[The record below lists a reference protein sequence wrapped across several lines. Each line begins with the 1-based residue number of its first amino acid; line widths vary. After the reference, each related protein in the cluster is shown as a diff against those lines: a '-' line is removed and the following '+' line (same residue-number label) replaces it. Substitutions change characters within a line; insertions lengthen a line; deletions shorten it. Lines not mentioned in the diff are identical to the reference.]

1 MSMSDEI
8 ILLTN
13 NDRFLSNEEG
23 NYMLMYDEC
32 TYMDVLYSVRD
43 RVHSNYRILTHPM
56 AGSLKPN
63 QTPYKSVLL
72 IKDDTIDFRSLEMIE
87 NAIASAEKF
96 MKFRK
101 LPNWTKKCHKDFKT
115 LDLSFI
121 EGAVR
126 NKSKNSYYIKTI

>member
-1 MSMSDEI
+1 MSKSEEI
-8 ILLTN
+8 VLVTN
-13 NDRFLSNEEG
+13 NDRFLSREDG
-23 NYMLMYDEC
+23 NYTLMYEDC
-32 TYMDVLYSVRD
+32 SYMDVLNSVRN

-72 IKDDTIDFRSLEMIE
+72 IKDETIDFKSLEMIE
-87 NAIASAEKF
+87 SAIASAEKF

-101 LPNWTKKCHKDFKT
+101 LPNWTEKCLRDFKT

-121 EGAVR
+121 EGALL
-126 NKSKNSYYIKTI
+126 NKSRNSYYIKTN